1 MHLIKQNSKL
11 RLILV
16 TGFLILQVIAKGN
29 SPADL
34 SRLSII
40 PKPVSAIPEKGNFT
54 LTKNSVIFVSAQ
66 GGEIHSIGNFL
77 AAKLIPATGFGTK
90 VKVTAGKQTSGN
102 IYLTLA
108 SGDEK
113 LGEEGYELSVKSNI
127 ISLKA
132 NKPAGLFNGV
142 QTIRQLFPAG
152 IESSSKQPGPWQIP
166 AGVIFDYPQYA
177 YRGAMLDVAR
187 HFFQVNDVKRFIDLI
202 AFYKM
207 NVMHLHLS
215 DDQGWRIEI
224 KKWPNLTSIGG
235 SKQVGGGAGGFYTQ
249 KQYSDIVKYA
259 AERYITIVPE
269 IDMPGHI
276 NAAMASYPELNC
288 NGKATDLYTGTE
300 VGFSSFCTSKEITYQ
315 FISDIFGELAAITPG
330 PYLHIGGDE
339 SHVTKLEDYIPFVNR
354 VQQIVTKLGKKVIGW
369 DEIALT
375 SLSPNSAVQYWAKAE
390 NAVKGV
396 KQGAKVIMSPAANSY
411 LDMKYDS
418 TTSLGLFW
426 AGFVETDKSYNW
438 DPSTLVPGV
447 EKENILG
454 IEAPLWTETI
464 TNMKDLEYMVF
475 PRLLGIAD
483 LAWRSASAG
492 NWDEYKIRL
501 AKHGARLKAMQIDY
515 YPSKLVPWGDYLK

>member
-1 MHLIKQNSKL
+1 
-11 RLILV
+11 
-16 TGFLILQVIAKGN
+16 
-29 SPADL
+29 
-34 SRLSII
+34 
-40 PKPVSAIPEKGNFT
+40 
-54 LTKNSVIFVSAQ
+54 
-66 GGEIHSIGNFL
+66 
-77 AAKLIPATGFGTK
+77 
-90 VKVTAGKQTSGN
+90 
-102 IYLTLA
+102 
-108 SGDEK
+108 
-113 LGEEGYELSVKSNI
+113 
-127 ISLKA
+127 
-132 NKPAGLFNGV
+132 
-142 QTIRQLFPAG
+142 
-152 IESSSKQPGPWQIP
+152 
-166 AGVIFDYPQYA
+166 
-177 YRGAMLDVAR
+177 
-187 HFFQVNDVKRFIDLI
+187 
-202 AFYKM
+202 
-207 NVMHLHLS
+207 
-215 DDQGWRIEI
+215 
-224 KKWPNLTSIGG
+224 
-235 SKQVGGGAGGFYTQ
+235 
-249 KQYSDIVKYA
+249 
-259 AERYITIVPE
+259 
-269 IDMPGHI
+269 
-276 NAAMASYPELNC
+276 MASYPELNC